1 MLRKNFPA
9 NKEEASQYG
18 GIFESENIF
27 IKIFEADEDDFKGA
41 FDEVNQF
48 LERNG
53 YAIIDEK
60 QLEDDFDFEKKPVT
74 LSLSAYK
81 PWLVLHLEKEERKQ
95 ARVYDSPLIRS
106 LLAETTPEAYER
118 TCNRMMMAARI
129 DDGIIAKN
137 WSKEEFA
144 KKMVIK
150 KLKVDL
156 WLSGTHNF
164 TLDTLTD
171 IQRILEIKL
180 LCVEAEKS

>member
-1 MLRKNFPA
+1 MLRKNFPI

-18 GIFESENIF
+18 GIFESENTF
-27 IKIFEADEDDFKGA
+27 IKIFEADEENFKGA

-48 LERNG
+48 LDKNG
-53 YAIIDEK
+53 YAIIDGK
-60 QLEDDFDFEKKPVT
+60 QLGNDFYFKRKSVT
-74 LSLSAYK
+74 LSLNAYQ
-81 PWLVLHLEKEERKQ
+81 PELILHIEKEEIKQ

-129 DDGIIAKN
+129 DDGIIAKS

-144 KKMVIK
+144 KKMVVK
-150 KLKVDL
+150 KPKVDL

-180 LCVEAEKS
+180 LCVKAEKS

>member
-1 MLRKNFPA
+1 MLRKNFPT
-9 NKEEASQYG
+9 NKEEASQYD

-27 IKIFEADEDDFKGA
+27 IKIFEVDEEDFKGA
-41 FDEVNQF
+41 FDKVNQF
-48 LERNG
+48 LDKNG
-53 YAIIDEK
+53 YATIDEK
-60 QLEDDFDFEKKPVT
+60 QLGDDFDFEKHPVT

-81 PWLVLHLEKEERKQ
+81 PWLILHLEKEERKQ

-129 DDGIIAKN
+129 DDGIIAKG

-144 KKMVIK
+144 QKMDVKKP
-150 KLKVDL
+150 KVDL
-156 WLSGTHNF
+156 WLCGSHNF

-171 IQRILEIKL
+171 IQRVLEIKL
-180 LCVEAEKS
+180 LCVEVKKQ